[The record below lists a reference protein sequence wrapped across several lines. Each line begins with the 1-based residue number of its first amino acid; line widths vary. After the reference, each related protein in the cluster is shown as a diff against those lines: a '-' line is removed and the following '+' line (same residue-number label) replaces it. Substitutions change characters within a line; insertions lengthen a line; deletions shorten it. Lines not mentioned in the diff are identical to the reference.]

1 MYGGIMRE
9 KAMFKEIFYQSSVP
23 QLIGSIDFKRI
34 EMNAAFYEYIGY
46 SKEEF
51 SQMTIPDISHPE
63 DLLLDQQLFSEL
75 ISRKRDKYQMEKRYI
90 HKSGEIIWGMLH
102 VSLIDVEDVTFVH
115 GQIMDITEK
124 KLIEETYRV
133 NEKKYRLLAENSSDI
148 IIMHDVDSTYLYV
161 SPSVETILGY
171 EPDHIIGLTPY
182 MFMHPDDVIKVRE
195 QHRLAVQK
203 MKPFVITYRFRTK
216 SGNYIWIESAVK
228 PVIHEETEMTTELIS
243 VSRNIQQRLETDAL
257 IRKSE
262 KLAVAG
268 QLAAAVAHEIR
279 NPLTSIKGFIQLF
292 HSSNEY
298 CSPEFTG
305 LVLDELKRVEEIISE
320 FLTMARPHQ
329 KEMKNVNISA
339 VVTQVVQL
347 LQTQAL
353 LDNKELKL
361 EIYDHT
367 PCVKGDSNL
376 LKQVFINIIQN
387 ALEAERTDGRVEV
400 LVQSHDDEI
409 AVIIRDYG
417 IGISKERQIKLGEPF
432 YSTKEKGTGLGL
444 MTSYRII
451 EQHNGRIIIKSEEGQ
466 GTVVT
471 IFLPVNR

>member
-1 MYGGIMRE
+1 MRE
-9 KAMFKEIFYQSSVP
+9 KAMFKQIFYQSSVP

-34 EMNAAFYEYIGY
+34 EMNDAFYEYIGY

-51 SQMTIPDISHPE
+51 SNMTIPEISYPE

-75 ISRKRDKYQMEKRYI
+75 INRQRKKYQMEKRYI

-102 VSLIDVEDVTFVH
+102 VSLIDVEDVSFVH

-124 KLIEETYRV
+124 KLIEDTYRI
-133 NEKKYRLLAENSSDI
+133 NEKKYRILAENSSDM
-148 IIMHDVDSTYLYV
+148 IIMHDVDGTYLYV
-161 SPSVETILGY
+161 SPSVESILGY
-171 EPDHIIGLTPY
+171 EPDQIIGLSPY
-182 MFMHPDDVIKVRE
+182 MFMHQDDIRKIKE
-195 QHRLAVQK
+195 QHMQASQK
-203 MKPFVITYRFRTK
+203 KETVIMTYRARTK

-228 PVIHEETEMTTELIS
+228 PVLHEITGEMTELIS
-243 VSRNIQQRLETDAL
+243 VSRNIQQRLETDSL

-292 HSSNEY
+292 HASNES
-298 CSPEFTG
+298 CSPEYTG

-320 FLTMARPHQ
+320 FLTMAKPHQ
-329 KEMKNVNISA
+329 EVMKQINISA

-347 LQTQAL
+347 LKTQAL
-353 LDNKELKL
+353 LDNKEIIL
-361 EIYDHT
+361 EIYDRL
-367 PCVKGDSNL
+367 PLVIGDSSL

-387 ALEAERTDGRVEV
+387 ALEASKADGYVQV
-400 LVQSHDDEI
+400 LVHSHDDEI
-409 AVIIRDYG
+409 AIIIRDQG
-417 IGISKERQIKLGEPF
+417 IGISKERLLKLGEPF

-444 MTSYRII
+444 MTCYRII
-451 EQHNGRIIIKSEEGQ
+451 EQHNGKIKIQSEEGE
-466 GTVVT
+466 GTTVT
-471 IFLPVNR
+471 IFLPMNK